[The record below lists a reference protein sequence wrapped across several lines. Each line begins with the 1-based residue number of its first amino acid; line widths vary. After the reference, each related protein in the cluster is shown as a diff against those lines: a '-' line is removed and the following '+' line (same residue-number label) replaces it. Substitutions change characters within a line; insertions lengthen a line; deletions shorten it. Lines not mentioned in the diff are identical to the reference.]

1 MARVAASLTA
11 RGLAE
16 EVRESAERMSRLVG
30 AVKSYAYLDRGEL
43 VETDLHEGLETT
55 LVVLGHELKH
65 TRFRVV
71 RDYDRSLPR

>member
-1 MARVAASLTA
+1 
-11 RGLAE
+11 
-16 EVRESAERMSRLVG
+16 MSRLVG